1 MSREANLCIWSFDGG
16 RTVLI
21 AQSFAMAVA
30 GDSEVWIEERDCS
43 LPCFHGGQGFG
54 VQGGVPPWF
63 DCCWRMAPV
72 RLAAPLEKARK
83 AGHTDV
89 VELLQAAGARSIT
102 SLPRPVGEREEK
114 ERGQDAFFTP
124 SPSGRGSG

>member
-1 MSREANLCIWSFDGG
+1 M
-16 RTVLI
+16 LI

-30 GDSEVWIEERDCS
+30 GDSEAWIEER
-43 LPCFHGGQGFG
+43 
-54 VQGGVPPWF
+54 

-72 RLAAPLEKARK
+72 RLAAPLDKAPK

-102 SLPRPVGEREEK
+102 SLPRLVGKKKER